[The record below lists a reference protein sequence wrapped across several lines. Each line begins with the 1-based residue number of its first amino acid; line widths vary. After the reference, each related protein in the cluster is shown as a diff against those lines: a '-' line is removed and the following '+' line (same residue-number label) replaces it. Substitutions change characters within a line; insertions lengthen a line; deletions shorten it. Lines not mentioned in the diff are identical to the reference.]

1 MDPDVDVRVEPDKSG
16 DDAKEKKDIERAR
29 DTLRKINTQSGEL
42 LNDLNEIVAGRIGAG
57 EPIKITKVEGAEA
70 TELKKELG
78 RTVDKTRIHKLTGDR
93 DEDLYQLNLYWTES
107 LDKDKAET
115 TECDLDLYRGLVK
128 HGSVQN
134 KDTKKYTNVSAEGQK
149 RFDDLE
155 GPAITKAVVA
165 SMAAGEIP
173 WTTNGLFAAI
183 GMVQADKS
191 PITGKRYGAEP
202 KKPAADVIDIKT
214 GKKILAGAI
223 AGAAL
228 GAALAGAGRDHEPQ
242 RNIASER
249 EQTAKELET
258 ALGEAHDIDNDAAIL
273 SELTNLPVDRERLLT
288 ISRNMAMIAEY
299 FKLIDNPSISDKD
312 FYATT
317 IEPGLAKKGK
327 ERDLF
332 IETALTNATKQ
343 CGKLKEDAIK
353 RVNDLQAKL
362 DGLDHELVQLD
373 HIEYSVMDTGGSDPD
388 KAEGFRDSEDDIDF
402 EPKKDTALYTKAK
415 ATAMRYG
422 EALLEN
428 REKVL
433 AHTAGMNA
441 AAAETAIRELEQMD
455 DQAYAAHLLKIGMKP
470 VGIKMLQK
478 NDLERLKNREIADT
492 KVRRGK
498 LLQIELGKTIKAP
511 VPNSKTAVRAPN
523 KLDNILANGLVIAR
537 RLLGRVKPPEPVE
550 LPPSPDDIE
559 RAAEEEARAEKELAE
574 KLKAAEKAA
583 QEAAAKLAAAAVKPL
598 KTPDAGEAKKEVAAK
613 IMEAVRKNI
622 ADRAAKR
629 EALDVAK
636 LNELH
641 REIVFLDLE
650 EDKEIDKLTDILVG
664 DQYLTTDERRALS
677 NEELKAL
684 GKEVA
689 HAYWEAIRKKNG
701 NGEKSVPGSAL
712 EKTAE
717 IEPKEKMLQ
726 DLEQFINMSGDKA
739 YADVTADGVDGLKAE
754 VRKFKGFVP
763 SEYRH
768 HLDILKM
775 PGVDAALLSNED
787 LKRLRDIETEK
798 KEATLERAK
807 QLRDQEAAKA
817 KAAKKTNSP
826 KTTASAAPANTEP
839 AQPVDIKKNVDR
851 LKLDKARTTLNRSIQ
866 TFIKAKPQLIL
877 REDLTA
883 EEIDSAKT
891 LLEPYLRIN
900 KTDREIPTAEDIE
913 TIRKD
918 YGKKI
923 NTV

>member
-115 TECDLDLYRGLVK
+115 TECDRDLYRGLVK

-202 KKPAADVIDIKT
+202 KKPDADVIDIKT

-242 RNIASER
+242 RNIAAER
-249 EQTAKELET
+249 EQTAKELEA
-258 ALGEAHDIDNDAAIL
+258 ALNEIQEINGDAAIL

-299 FKLIDNPSISDKD
+299 LKLIDNPSMSDKD

-327 ERDLF
+327 ERALF
-332 IETALTNATKQ
+332 IETALTDATKQ

-373 HIEYSVMDTGGSDPD
+373 PIEYSVMDTGGSDPD

-402 EPKKDTALYTKAK
+402 EPKKDTALYAKAK
-415 ATAMRYG
+415 DTAMRYG

-441 AAAETAIRELEQMD
+441 AAAETAIRELEKMD

-470 VGIKMLQK
+470 VMLQK
-478 NDLERLKNREIADT
+478 SDLERLKNREIADT
-492 KVRRGK
+492 KMRREK

-511 VPNSKTAVRAPN
+511 MPDGKTVVRAPN
-523 KLDNILANGLVIAR
+523 HLDILARGLDIAR
-537 RLLGRVKPPEPVE
+537 KILGRVKPPEPVE
-550 LPPSPDDIE
+550 HPPSPDDIE
-559 RAAEEEARAEKELAE
+559 RAAEEEARVGKELAE

-583 QEAAAKLAAAAVKPL
+583 QEAAAKLAAAAVVKPL
-598 KTPDAGEAKKEVAAK
+598 KTPDAGEAKKEAAAK
-613 IMEAVRKNI
+613 IIEAARQNI

-636 LNELH
+636 LNKLH
-641 REIVFLDLE
+641 GEIVFADPTKMAE
-650 EDKEIDKLTDILVG
+650 ILVG
-664 DQYLTTDERRALS
+664 DEYLTDDERKALS
-677 NEELKAL
+677 SAELKSL

-701 NGEKSVPGSAL
+701 SGEKSVPGSAL

-717 IEPKEKMLQ
+717 IKPKEKMLQ
-726 DLEQFINMSGDKA
+726 DLEQHLIRFGDIA
-739 YADVTADGVDGLKAE
+739 YTQVTADKVGGLEADIK
-754 VRKFKGFVP
+754 KINIFGL

-768 HLDILKM
+768 HLDILKI
-775 PGVDAALLSNED
+775 PGVDAALLSDDD
-787 LKRLRDIETEK
+787 LKRLRDIETAK
-798 KEATLERAK
+798 KRSTLERAK

-817 KAAKKTNSP
+817 KATKKSNPP
-826 KTTASAAPANTEP
+826 KNAASAAPANTEP

-866 TFIKAKPQLIL
+866 TFINAKPQLVL
-877 REDLTA
+877 REDLTT
-883 EEIDSAKT
+883 EEINSVKI

-900 KTDREIPTAEDIE
+900 KTDRKIPTTEDIE
-913 TIRKD
+913 TIRRD
-918 YGKKI
+918 YGQKI
-923 NTV
+923 KTV

>member
-1 MDPDVDVRVEPDKSG
+1 MTARPRINRDFEPGAGPNADMDPDVVDVKV
-16 DDAKEKKDIERAR
+16 DAKVDVKGRGDSAEKQEAAERLRGYISKAEAEAR
-29 DTLRKINTQSGEL
+29 QAKADLDKIMAGE
-42 LNDLNEIVAGRIGAG
+42 IGAG
-57 EPIKITKVEGAEA
+57 EPIKLADGEGEKV
-70 TELKKELG
+70 TELKKEVE
-78 RTVDKTRIHKLTGDR
+78 RAVDKTRIHKLTGDR
-93 DEDLYQLNLYWTES
+93 DDDLDALNEYWDES
-107 LDKDKAET
+107 LKKDKAET
-115 TECDLDLYRGLVK
+115 TECDLELYRGLVK

-165 SMAAGEIP
+165 SMATGEIP

-202 KKPAADVIDIKT
+202 KKPDADVIDIKT

-362 DGLDHELVQLD
+362 DGLDHELAQLD
-373 HIEYSVMDTGGSDPD
+373 PIEYSVMDTGGSDPD
-388 KAEGFRDSEDDIDF
+388 KAEGFRDSEDDIDL
-402 EPKKDTALYTKAK
+402 EPKKDAALYAKAK
-415 ATAMRYG
+415 ETAMRYG
-422 EALLEN
+422 ETLLEN

-441 AAAETAIRELEQMD
+441 AAAETAVRELEQMD
-455 DQAYAAHLLKIGMKP
+455 AQAYAAHLLKIGMKQ
-470 VGIKMLQK
+470 VGINMLK
-478 NDLERLKNREIADT
+478 ESDLERLKNREISDA
-492 KVRRGK
+492 KSRREK
-498 LLQIELGKTIKAP
+498 LLKEELGKTQKAS
-511 VPNSKTAVRAPN
+511 VPDGKTAVRAPN
-523 KLDNILANGLVIAR
+523 KLDLILVRGLDIAR
-537 RLLGRVKPPEPVE
+537 KMLGHEKPPEPDEV
-550 LPPSPDDIE
+550 D
-559 RAAEEEARAEKELAE
+559 RAAQEEARAEKELAE

-598 KTPDAGEAKKEVAAK
+598 KTPDGGEAKKEVAAK
-613 IMEAVRKNI
+613 ILEAVRKNI

-641 REIVFLDLE
+641 RELIFSELP
-650 EDKEIDKLTDILVG
+650 KEQAKILV
-664 DQYLTTDERRALS
+664 DDEYLKEDEVKALS
-677 NEELKAL
+677 DDELKSL

-701 NGEKSVPGSAL
+701 KGEKSVPGSSL
-712 EKTAE
+712 DKTAE
-717 IEPKEKMLQ
+717 IKPRLKMLQ
-726 DLEQFINMSGDKA
+726 DLEQYLIKVGDKA
-739 YADVTADGVDGLKAE
+739 HATVTADKVDDLKAE
-754 VRKFKGFVP
+754 IRKINGFDP
-763 SEYRH
+763 NEYRY
-768 HLDILKM
+768 HLDILKL
-775 PGVDAALLSNED
+775 PEVDVSVLSTDE
-787 LKRLRDIETEK
+787 LSRLRDVELAKKMSTLGRAEVLKENEELKPADALKTAKEDAETLILNLKQEPD
-798 KEATLERAK
+798 KEEIHILLADINANAEALPKMIKTGL
-807 QLRDQEAAKA
+807 EAAGVSDEVIAKIPKA
-817 KAAKKTNSP
+817 K
-826 KTTASAAPANTEP
+826 
-839 AQPVDIKKNVDR
+839 IRR
-851 LKLDKARTTLNRSIQ
+851 LNQRFIDELTGLDK
-866 TFIKAKPQLIL
+866 
-877 REDLTA
+877 
-883 EEIDSAKT
+883 
-891 LLEPYLRIN
+891 
-900 KTDREIPTAEDIE
+900 
-913 TIRKD
+913 
-918 YGKKI
+918 
-923 NTV
+923 